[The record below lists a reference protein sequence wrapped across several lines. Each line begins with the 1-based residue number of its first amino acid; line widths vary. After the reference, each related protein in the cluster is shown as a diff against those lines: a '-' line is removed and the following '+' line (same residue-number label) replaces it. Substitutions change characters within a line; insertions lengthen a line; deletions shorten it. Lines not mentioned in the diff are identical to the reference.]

1 MDVPIYGTTTRQG
14 NASGGALI
22 GMLLGAAG
30 GKAVTGNDKGAA
42 IGAIMGGLV
51 GADKGAQPK
60 QSQTIVGYKQELVC
74 NDVTSVSNEL
84 VEVYSHSTIRF
95 YIDGRRYV
103 LKFQKQEKQMEAI
116 IALIVGAL
124 MNGHTAD
131 QLTKMEDELT
141 VARVEI
147 VELESQTQEAFREM
161 AKRDIEL
168 GTMTAGDAGRIAV
181 LEGQVEKLQIQ
192 NKSLRQQLINLREYV
207 TLD

>member
-1 MDVPIYGTTTRQG
+1 VKKISAIAATAIALASPAFAEGKLTDIKVFDHIKTMRVSTQTTQRVCQNMDVPIYGTTTRQG

-30 GKAVTGNDKGAA
+30 GKAVTGDDKGAA

-103 LKFQKQEKQMEAI
+103 LKFQK
-116 IALIVGAL
+116 
-124 MNGHTAD
+124 
-131 QLTKMEDELT
+131 
-141 VARVEI
+141 
-147 VELESQTQEAFREM
+147 
-161 AKRDIEL
+161 
-168 GTMTAGDAGRIAV
+168 
-181 LEGQVEKLQIQ
+181 
-192 NKSLRQQLINLREYV
+192 
-207 TLD
+207 

>member
-1 MDVPIYGTTTRQG
+1 MTAVAAIAIGAPALANEAVTDIRVFDHTKTMRVSTPTTQRVCQNMDVPIYGTTTRQG

-103 LKFQKQEKQMEAI
+103 LKFQK
-116 IALIVGAL
+116 
-124 MNGHTAD
+124 
-131 QLTKMEDELT
+131 
-141 VARVEI
+141 
-147 VELESQTQEAFREM
+147 
-161 AKRDIEL
+161 
-168 GTMTAGDAGRIAV
+168 
-181 LEGQVEKLQIQ
+181 
-192 NKSLRQQLINLREYV
+192 
-207 TLD
+207 

>member
-1 MDVPIYGTTTRQG
+1 MKKILLAAAAATALASPALAEGKLTDVRVFDHTKTMRVSTPTTQRVCQNMDVPIYGTTTRQG

-30 GKAVTGNDKGAA
+30 GKAVTGDDKGAA

-103 LKFQKQEKQMEAI
+103 LKFQK
-116 IALIVGAL
+116 
-124 MNGHTAD
+124 
-131 QLTKMEDELT
+131 
-141 VARVEI
+141 
-147 VELESQTQEAFREM
+147 
-161 AKRDIEL
+161 
-168 GTMTAGDAGRIAV
+168 
-181 LEGQVEKLQIQ
+181 
-192 NKSLRQQLINLREYV
+192 
-207 TLD
+207 

>member
-1 MDVPIYGTTTRQG
+1 MKKILLAAAAATALVSPALAEGKLTDIRVFDHTKTMRVSTPTTQRVCQNMDVPIYGTTTRQG

-30 GKAVTGNDKGAA
+30 GKAVTGDDKGAA

-103 LKFQKQEKQMEAI
+103 LKFQK
-116 IALIVGAL
+116 
-124 MNGHTAD
+124 
-131 QLTKMEDELT
+131 
-141 VARVEI
+141 
-147 VELESQTQEAFREM
+147 
-161 AKRDIEL
+161 
-168 GTMTAGDAGRIAV
+168 
-181 LEGQVEKLQIQ
+181 
-192 NKSLRQQLINLREYV
+192 
-207 TLD
+207 

>member
-1 MDVPIYGTTTRQG
+1 VKKILLAAAAATALTSPALAEGKLTDIRVFDHTKTMRVSTPTTQRVCQNMDVPIYGTTTRQG

-95 YIDGRRYV
+95 YIDGRRYL
-103 LKFQKQEKQMEAI
+103 LKFQK
-116 IALIVGAL
+116 
-124 MNGHTAD
+124 
-131 QLTKMEDELT
+131 
-141 VARVEI
+141 
-147 VELESQTQEAFREM
+147 
-161 AKRDIEL
+161 
-168 GTMTAGDAGRIAV
+168 
-181 LEGQVEKLQIQ
+181 
-192 NKSLRQQLINLREYV
+192 
-207 TLD
+207 

>member
-1 MDVPIYGTTTRQG
+1 MKKILLAAAAATALTSPALAEGKLTDIRVFDHTKTMRVSTPTTQRVCQNMDVPIYGTTTRQG

-30 GKAVTGNDKGAA
+30 GKAVTGDDKGAA

-103 LKFQKQEKQMEAI
+103 LKFQK
-116 IALIVGAL
+116 
-124 MNGHTAD
+124 
-131 QLTKMEDELT
+131 
-141 VARVEI
+141 
-147 VELESQTQEAFREM
+147 
-161 AKRDIEL
+161 
-168 GTMTAGDAGRIAV
+168 
-181 LEGQVEKLQIQ
+181 
-192 NKSLRQQLINLREYV
+192 
-207 TLD
+207 

>member
-1 MDVPIYGTTTRQG
+1 MTAIAAIAIGAPALANEAVTDIRVFDHTKTMRVSTPTTQRVCQNMDVPIYGTTTRQG

-30 GKAVTGNDKGAA
+30 GKAVTGDDKGAA

-103 LKFQKQEKQMEAI
+103 LKFQK
-116 IALIVGAL
+116 
-124 MNGHTAD
+124 
-131 QLTKMEDELT
+131 
-141 VARVEI
+141 
-147 VELESQTQEAFREM
+147 
-161 AKRDIEL
+161 
-168 GTMTAGDAGRIAV
+168 
-181 LEGQVEKLQIQ
+181 
-192 NKSLRQQLINLREYV
+192 
-207 TLD
+207 

>member
-1 MDVPIYGTTTRQG
+1 VKKILLAAAAATALTSPALAEGKLTDIRVFDHTKTMRVSTPTTQRVCQNMDVPIYGTTTRQG

-103 LKFQKQEKQMEAI
+103 LKFQK
-116 IALIVGAL
+116 
-124 MNGHTAD
+124 
-131 QLTKMEDELT
+131 
-141 VARVEI
+141 
-147 VELESQTQEAFREM
+147 
-161 AKRDIEL
+161 
-168 GTMTAGDAGRIAV
+168 
-181 LEGQVEKLQIQ
+181 
-192 NKSLRQQLINLREYV
+192 
-207 TLD
+207 

>member
-1 MDVPIYGTTTRQG
+1 MKKILLAAAAATALTSPALAEGKLTDIRVFDHTKTMRVSTPTTQRVCENMDVPIYGTTTRQG

-103 LKFQKQEKQMEAI
+103 LKFQK
-116 IALIVGAL
+116 
-124 MNGHTAD
+124 
-131 QLTKMEDELT
+131 
-141 VARVEI
+141 
-147 VELESQTQEAFREM
+147 
-161 AKRDIEL
+161 
-168 GTMTAGDAGRIAV
+168 
-181 LEGQVEKLQIQ
+181 
-192 NKSLRQQLINLREYV
+192 
-207 TLD
+207 

>member
-1 MDVPIYGTTTRQG
+1 VKKISAVAATAIALATPIYAQGNITNVKVFDHTKTMRVSTPTTQRVCQNMDVPVYGTTTRQG

-60 QSQTIVGYKQELVC
+60 QSQTIVGYKQEVVC

-95 YIDGRRYV
+95 YIDGERYV
-103 LKFQKQEKQMEAI
+103 LKFQK
-116 IALIVGAL
+116 
-124 MNGHTAD
+124 
-131 QLTKMEDELT
+131 
-141 VARVEI
+141 
-147 VELESQTQEAFREM
+147 
-161 AKRDIEL
+161 
-168 GTMTAGDAGRIAV
+168 
-181 LEGQVEKLQIQ
+181 
-192 NKSLRQQLINLREYV
+192 
-207 TLD
+207 